1 MSTSDLI
8 GIRRSVRPLGAGGL
22 LPRLAGVL
30 RRLRRRHV
38 ARVTRRRLEALS
50 DWQLKDIG
58 LPRSEI
64 WYVAHR
70 PWLGTKRRGHGKG

>member
-1 MSTSDLI
+1 
-8 GIRRSVRPLGAGGL
+8 
-22 LPRLAGVL
+22 
-30 RRLRRRHV
+30 V
-38 ARVTRRRLEALS
+38 ARVTRRRLEELS

>member
-1 MSTSDLI
+1 MSTFDLI
-8 GIRRSVRPLGAGGL
+8 EIRRSVRSRGAGGL
-22 LPRLAGVL
+22 LPRLGALL
-30 RRLRRRHV
+30 RALRRRHV
-38 ARVTRRRLEALS
+38 ARVTRRRLEELS

-70 PWLGTKRRGHGKG
+70 PWLGAKRRGHGKG

>member
-1 MSTSDLI
+1 MSIHDLM
-8 GIRRSVRPLGAGGL
+8 GIRRSVRPLATDKL
-22 LPRLAGVL
+22 LPRLAGML

-38 ARVTRRRLEALS
+38 ARVTRRRLEELS

-70 PWLGTKRRGHGKG
+70 PWLSTKRRGHGKG